1 MRAERA
7 TVDRRRRRPDFQ
19 GRRFSRHRL
28 QPLPRV
34 IVLSGADRHN
44 LLRAELALRL
54 SRLRHL
60 TAMNENFKHVFGPVP
75 SRRLGRSLGVDLV
88 PFKTCSY
95 DCIYCQLGRTTKKTV
110 ERKEWVPTNAV
121 LDELKRKL
129 SCRPDYI
136 TLSGSGEP
144 TLHSGLGEII
154 DHIQAMTKT
163 PVAVLTNGSLLWQ
176 PEVRA
181 ELALADVVM
190 PSLDAGD
197 ELLFQAVNRPHPEIT
212 FEKLVS
218 GLEQFRREFSGQ
230 YWLEVLLLA
239 GHTALPA
246 HVQKIAEWVRR
257 IQPDRVQLNTAVRPP
272 AEDFA
277 VPVPQSRLAELARLF
292 RPEAEVVAEYRRR
305 RKSAGA
311 DASQQAVLELLRR
324 RPCTEEDVAGG
335 LVMRPIEAAKHLAQL
350 AAAGR
355 IVSQQHGDEVYYR
368 LARRASSKKKIVA
381 GPDVFPRRR
390 GSIESDPVESQ
401 ASLPETCKQRG
412 KTPKPE
418 KEEKL

>member
-1 MRAERA
+1 
-7 TVDRRRRRPDFQ
+7 
-19 GRRFSRHRL
+19 
-28 QPLPRV
+28 
-34 IVLSGADRHN
+34 
-44 LLRAELALRL
+44 
-54 SRLRHL
+54 
-60 TAMNENFKHVFGPVP
+60 MNVSAHSHSHVFGPVP

-88 PFKTCSY
+88 PLKVCSY

-129 SCRPDYI
+129 ATRPDYI

-154 DHIQAMTKT
+154 EHIQAMTKT

-181 ELALADVVM
+181 ELAQADVVM

-197 ELLFQAVNRPHPEIT
+197 DLLFRAVNRPHPEIT
-212 FEKLVS
+212 FEKLVT
-218 GLEQFRREFSGQ
+218 GLEQFRHEFPGQ

-246 HVQKIAEWVRR
+246 HVQKIAELVRR

-277 VPVPQSRLAELARLF
+277 MPVPQSRLAELARLF
-292 RPEAEVVAEYRRR
+292 RPKAEVIAEYCWQGKRI
-305 RKSAGA
+305 AT
-311 DASQQAVLELLRR
+311 DASQQAILELLRR
-324 RPCTEEDVAGG
+324 RPCTEDDVAGG
-335 LVMRPIEAAKHLAQL
+335 LAMRPIEAAKHLAQL
-350 AAAGR
+350 EAAGR
-355 IVSQQHGDEVYYR
+355 IVSQQHGGEVYYR
-368 LARRASSKKKIVA
+368 PARRVPARKAAA
-381 GPDVFPRRR
+381 GAGNFSGCH
-390 GSIESDPVESQ
+390 GSIESDPFESQ
-401 ASLPETCKQRG
+401 ASLTETCKQRVENPQ
-412 KTPKPE
+412 PK
-418 KEEKL
+418 KA